1 MKEKVAQKLL
11 KIKCTLKK
19 TVPLLVF
26 SFTVWLECKHIINV
40 TYIN

>member
-11 KIKCTLKK
+11 KRKTTLKK

-26 SFTVWLECKHIINV
+26 SFLIWFECKHIINV